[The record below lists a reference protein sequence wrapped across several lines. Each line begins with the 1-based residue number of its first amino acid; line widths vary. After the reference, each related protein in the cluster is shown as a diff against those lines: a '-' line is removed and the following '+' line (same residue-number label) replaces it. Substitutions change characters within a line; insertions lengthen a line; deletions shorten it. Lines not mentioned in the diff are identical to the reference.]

1 MSVGSAALYV
11 AIGCAC
17 LDSEVTPWLGVR
29 VGPARLQRTA
39 AAMASDEAPEDSA
52 GCPDEGAE
60 ASAKDA
66 QVIFEMMLLHFAPR
80 ELALCKEAAFPLN
93 ILLEIGTENCSTP
106 IAGDIKKHKKLLLLL
121 LAKFTDQVQLQHH
134 DQW

>member
-1 MSVGSAALYV
+1 
-11 AIGCAC
+11 
-17 LDSEVTPWLGVR
+17 
-29 VGPARLQRTA
+29 
-39 AAMASDEAPEDSA
+39 MASDEAPEDSA

-80 ELALCKEAAFPLN
+80 ELALCKEAASPLN
-93 ILLEIGTENCSTP
+93 VLLEIGTENCSTP